1 MIDSNKRLL
10 NKRLWQHYQQ
20 TEFLFTQTLSSQLSF
35 AIITAHNPRGQILTS
50 CQNRLLDRQLQNAI
64 EQFRL
69 PYRAVVG
76 TSADRSHME
85 KSWAVAIDKLA
96 AIHLGMKF
104 KQNAI
109 YFVDND
115 QLQLVPCL
123 FEVGQQHE
131 EITIGEFSPRV
142 KLVSELPDFDY

>member
-10 NKRLWQHYQQ
+10 NKKLWQHYQD

-50 CQNRLLDRQLQNAI
+50 CQNRLLDRQLLRSI
-64 EQFRL
+64 EQFNR

-76 TSADRSHME
+76 ASRDRSHME
-85 KSWAVAIDKLA
+85 KSWAVAIDKLSA
-96 AIHLGMKF
+96 AHLGLKF

-109 YFVDND
+109 YFIDNN
-115 QLQLVPCL
+115 QLALVPCL
-123 FEVGQQHE
+123 FSQAEQQE
-131 EITIGEFSPRV
+131 ELIIGDFSQRV
-142 KLVSELPDFDY
+142 NLVSELPDFDY